1 MYLWRISKHVDLS
14 GRGGLLAS
22 GRWNFA
28 GLPVVYCCD
37 HPSTTLLEVI
47 VHTDPEDIP
56 SEYTLLKINC
66 PDNLPTMRLDDR
78 DVDLSDLDA
87 TQEFGSA
94 LLLEK
99 KACLIDVQCVI
110 MPEARNVLIN
120 PLHARAGEIIIE
132 DVKTYP
138 FDSRLLRS

>member
-1 MYLWRISKHVDLS
+1 MILWRISNYADLS
-14 GRGGLLAS
+14 GRGGMLAP
-22 GRWNFA
+22 GRWHKQ
-28 GLPVVYCCD
+28 GRQIVYCCD

-66 PDNLPTMRLDDR
+66 PDNLPTRIVDDR
-78 DVDLSDLDA
+78 DVDLSDLEA

-99 KACLIDVQCVI
+99 EACLIDVQCVI
-110 MPEARNVLIN
+110 MPEARNLLIN
-120 PLHARAGEIIIE
+120 PSHPRAGEIVIE
-132 DVKTYP
+132 DVKRYP
-138 FDSRLLRS
+138 FDSRLIRA